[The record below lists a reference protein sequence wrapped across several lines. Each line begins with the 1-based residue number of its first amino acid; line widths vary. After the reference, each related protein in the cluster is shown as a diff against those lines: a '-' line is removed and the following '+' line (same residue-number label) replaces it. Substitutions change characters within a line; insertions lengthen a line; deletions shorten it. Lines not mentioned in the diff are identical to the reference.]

1 MNILSSVKSNTFNKS
16 KLLLPINNFT
26 FRVKSTTSVVP
37 TTANG
42 YAVTNNNATTMVN
55 NGTRGFVF
63 NFAGN
68 NSLSINLATPLNSTK
83 TFWLSSSTPQTGSGN
98 VFSTTK
104 TPIWFNG
111 TTFLRAS
118 VNYPSGGDA
127 TSNVAQTSTWL
138 FYAITTTPTT
148 TSLYVN
154 GSLVSTLTVAWTG
167 DTDKMVFGA
176 YQTNNVGNYTGLMD
190 DIRFYSNI
198 LTPTDIMT
206 LYTSTTL

>member
-1 MNILSSVKSNTFNKS
+1 MNILSSVKSNTFNKN
-16 KLLLPINNFT
+16 KLPQPINNFT
-26 FRVKSTTSVVP
+26 FRVKSTTTVVP

-42 YAVTNNNATTMVN
+42 YAVTNNNTTTMVN
-55 NGTRGFVF
+55 DGTRGYVF
-63 NFAGN
+63 NFSGN

-83 TFWLSSSTPQTGSGN
+83 TFWLSSSTPQNGSGN

-104 TPIWFNG
+104 IPIWFSS

-118 VNYPSGGDA
+118 VNYPSGGDV
-127 TSNVAQTSTWL
+127 TSNVAQTSTWR

-148 TSLYVN
+148 TSLYIN
-154 GSLVSTLTVAWTG
+154 GSLVTTLSVAWTG

-176 YQTNNVGNYTGLMD
+176 YQTNNVGNYTGLID

-198 LTPTDIMT
+198 LTSTDIMT
-206 LYTSTTL
+206 LYNTTL